1 MKYLM
6 SLLASCRRAISAD
19 DASKSLT
26 GDDASKSLTGGDSL
40 AVVMKH
46 RLQRRHCKTV
56 HEPPR

>member
-6 SLLASCRRAISAD
+6 SLLASCRRAISA
-19 DASKSLT
+19 
-26 GDDASKSLTGGDSL
+26 DDASKSLTGGDSL